1 MRRLRQNLRGVH
13 AATGALGRT
22 EVPGLR
28 EDTCPARAVSL
39 LRNTQSRW
47 LRDCIFWLRLSLIV
61 PGTGGPAAMIVRVL
75 RIVEEGIR
83 PHILPGELGEAVALW
98 DEGSCVVT
106 PPPDSA
112 TCRTIAER

>member
-1 MRRLRQNLRGVH
+1 
-13 AATGALGRT
+13 
-22 EVPGLR
+22 
-28 EDTCPARAVSL
+28 
-39 LRNTQSRW
+39 
-47 LRDCIFWLRLSLIV
+47 
-61 PGTGGPAAMIVRVL
+61 MIVRVL